1 MKNIFIAFI
10 MTAIL
15 FSCKQQ
21 SPETAITK
29 APVDSLIANWSNSW
43 NNHDSAAVSN
53 LFVADALLIDNN
65 LIASN
70 MQETSDKWIQPNIN
84 AVQNFK
90 ASTLQQWSTSD
101 RAGYTGNYEFDY
113 ALNDSAMAKA
123 KGVFT
128 VNWIK
133 TDKGDWKITNADI
146 HSIH

>member
-10 MTAIL
+10 MAAIL

-21 SPETAITK
+21 SPETAIAK

-43 NNHDSAAVSN
+43 NNHDSAAVRD
-53 LFVADALLIDNN
+53 LFLADALLIDDN

-84 AVQNFK
+84 AVLNFK

>member
-1 MKNIFIAFI
+1 MKIFFIAFI
-10 MTAIL
+10 LTAIL
-15 FSCKQQ
+15 VSCKQQ
-21 SPETAITK
+21 SSETIIAK
-29 APVDSLIANWSNSW
+29 APVDSLIRNWSNSW
-43 NNHDSAAVSN
+43 NNHDSAGVRN

-90 ASTLQQWSTSD
+90 TSTLQQWSTSD

-113 ALNDSAMAKA
+113 ALNDSEMAKA

-133 TDKGDWKITNADI
+133 TTKGEWKITIADI